1 MSKLIISLSPHAH
14 GGDSVERNMYNVL
27 IALVPALLVSFYYFG
42 LGSVVSPYYIYP
54 PKDCR
59 LNCFSAN

>member
-42 LGSVVSPYYIYP
+42 LGSVVV
-54 PKDCR
+54 
-59 LNCFSAN
+59 